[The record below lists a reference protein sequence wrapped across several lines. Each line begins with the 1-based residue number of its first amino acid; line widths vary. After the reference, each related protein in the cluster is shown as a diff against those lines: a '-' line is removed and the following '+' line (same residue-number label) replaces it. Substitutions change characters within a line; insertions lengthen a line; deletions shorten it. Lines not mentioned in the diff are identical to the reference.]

1 MVNCVSLFCFYYL
14 FLPQKIS
21 KDFFLEDT
29 QKNLFIWGKNAGF
42 ILIFAILTHSAAFFF
57 FVPIAQIR
65 LVFMLFK

>member
-1 MVNCVSLFCFYYL
+1 VYHFSVFTTFFYHK
-14 FLPQKIS
+14 KIS

-42 ILIFAILTHSAAFFF
+42 ILIFAILTDSAAFFF

>member
-1 MVNCVSLFCFYYL
+1 VYHFSVFTTFFYHK
-14 FLPQKIS
+14 KIS

-29 QKNLFIWGKNAGF
+29 QKNLFILGKNAGF